1 MVEEIEELRPELE
14 PRCLRQ
20 PGIFQ
25 QSHIPVVQARPV
37 KEPPPASQRS
47 NRFRNKLRTI
57 KEGRKDAAAARVQV
71 MNRSTRKQ
79 RRIHADRQ
87 GAGIRG
93 TQQGIVVRLIQRDR
107 KTGGKSRNA
116 A

>member
-1 MVEEIEELRPELE
+1 MPTATGAADVAIYSIELGMVEEIKELRPELE

-47 NRFRNKLRTI
+47 NRFRNKLRAV
-57 KEGRKDAAAARVQV
+57 KEGRCLLPAL
-71 MNRSTRKQ
+71 
-79 RRIHADRQ
+79 
-87 GAGIRG
+87 RG
-93 TQQGIVVRLIQRDR
+93 FSL
-107 KTGGKSRNA
+107 
-116 A
+116 